1 MRILAI
7 DLGRRRVGLAVSDP
21 EERFAL
27 PLAVLERRDDRTLWN
42 DLRAVAEAEGV
53 EMVVVGEPRRLDG
66 SAGDAA
72 QRSRDFAE
80 RVPTMLGLPVA
91 LVDEALT
98 SNEAERRLGSS
109 TSRRAAARTKQ
120 RLDAVAA
127 QVLLE
132 DFLAQRARPS

>member
-27 PLAVLERRDDRTLWN
+27 PLAVLERRDEGALWEQ
-42 DLRAVAEAEGV
+42 LRAVTEAEGV

-66 SAGDAA
+66 SVGDAA
-72 QRSRDFAE
+72 QRSRDFAA
-80 RVPTMLGLPVA
+80 RVPGMLGLPVT

-98 SNEAERRLGSS
+98 SNEAERRLGPN
-109 TSRRAAARTKQ
+109 TRRRGSARTQ
-120 RLDAVAA
+120 RRLDAVAA

-132 DFLAQRARPS
+132 DFLAQRGRPS

>member
-7 DLGRRRVGLAVSDP
+7 DLGARRVGLAVSDP

-27 PLAVLERRDDRTLWN
+27 PLSVLDRRDDRTLWAE
-42 DLRAVAEAEGV
+42 LRAVAEAEGV
-53 EMVVVGEPRRLDG
+53 EMVVVGEPLRLDG

-72 QRSRDFAE
+72 RRSREFAD
-80 RVPTMLGLPVA
+80 RVPAMLGLPVA

-98 SNEAERRLGSS
+98 SNEAERRLGSNPA
-109 TSRRAAARTKQ
+109 RRPTPQVRR

-132 DFLAQRARPS
+132 DYLALKGRAS